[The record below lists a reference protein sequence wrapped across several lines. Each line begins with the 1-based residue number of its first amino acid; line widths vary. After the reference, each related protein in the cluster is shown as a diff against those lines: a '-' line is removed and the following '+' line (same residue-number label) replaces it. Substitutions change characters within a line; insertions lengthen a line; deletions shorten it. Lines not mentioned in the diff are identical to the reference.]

1 MTTSGSSDYAALR
14 RVILRAAPQLKR
26 DLPWIGHAD
35 PWAVLVSEVMLQQ
48 TQTVRVVI
56 PWERF
61 LSVFPTPV
69 ACADAP
75 LSRVLSLWAGLGYH
89 RRAKALHEATRRI
102 RDEFGGRVPADVA
115 LLRTLP
121 GVGDYT
127 ANAVASFAFGL
138 PVAVLDTNVGRVLAR
153 AAANR
158 RLTRLEARDIAQKL
172 LPRTEVAAFNQA
184 MIDLGSQFC
193 RAAPL
198 CAQCPVARVCRWRV
212 EGGSD
217 PAPASAAVSRPQPPF
232 EGSDRQARGRIL
244 GAVRQGPQPL
254 EHLATLVGDSSRTR
268 LPTLLAALVR
278 DGLIERQGS
287 VVRLAET

>member
-1 MTTSGSSDYAALR
+1 MTSGSSDYARFRRALR
-14 RVILRAAPQLKR
+14 LAAPQIQR
-26 DLPWIGHAD
+26 ALPWIGHSD

-48 TQTVRVVI
+48 TQTVRVVG

-61 LSVFPTPV
+61 LVEFPTPT

-75 LSRVLSLWAGLGYH
+75 LSHVLTLWAGLGYH
-89 RRAKALHEATRRI
+89 RRAKSLYETARRL
-102 RDEFGGRVPADVA
+102 RDEFDDRVPPDVA
-115 LLRTLP
+115 LLRSLP

-127 ANAVASFAFGL
+127 ANAVASFAFGR

-153 AAANR
+153 AVANR
-158 RLTRLEARDIAQKL
+158 RLGRTEARVIAQEL
-172 LPRTEVAAFNQA
+172 LPKKESAKFNQA

-198 CAQCPVARVCRWRV
+198 CATCPVVRVCRWRA

-217 PAPASAAVSRPQPPF
+217 PAPASAAVSRAQPPF

-244 GAVRQGPQPL
+244 NDLRHGPQSHT
-254 EHLATLVGDSSRTR
+254 HLVGVVGDSSRDR
-268 LPTLLAALVR
+268 LPLLLGGLLR
-278 DGLIERQGS
+278 DGLIERRGS
-287 VVRLAET
+287 DVRLAET